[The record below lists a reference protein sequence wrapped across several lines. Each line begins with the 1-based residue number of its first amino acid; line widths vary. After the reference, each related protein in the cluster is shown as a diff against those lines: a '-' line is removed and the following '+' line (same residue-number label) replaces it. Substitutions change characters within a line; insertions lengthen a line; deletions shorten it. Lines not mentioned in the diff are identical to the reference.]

1 MLASAAALVVFVATT
16 VPPAAEPPPSL
27 KVDEARLGRMLTLF
41 DDQTIGTLRTVGAL
55 TLVGGVVAVGMGA
68 TAKYAW
74 HEQLGG
80 SYAMIGGGLSAAAGL
95 LLLSTPSPLRAVRLR
110 FESERRSSPDAAV
123 ANALE
128 GWRRVVDEASVR
140 RDTAIRIQIG
150 VGAAAVLA
158 GIAAVAT
165 PWFDRYG
172 SSYARHT
179 FAEAFIPVGA
189 ALVAGGI
196 AARRAPPSILELGY
210 QLAAGVVPLPGGAA
224 AGVQGTF

>member
-1 MLASAAALVVFVATT
+1 MLASAAAIVAFVAAA
-16 VPPAAEPPPSL
+16 VPPAEPLPSL
-27 KVDEARLGRMLTLF
+27 KVDEVRLGRMLTLF
-41 DDQTIGTLRTVGAL
+41 DEQTVGTARTLGAL
-55 TLVGGVVAVGMGA
+55 TLVGGVVAIGMGA

-80 SYAMIGGGLSAAAGL
+80 SYAMIGGALSSATGL
-95 LLLSTPSPLRAVRLR
+95 LLLSAPSPLQAIRLR
-110 FESERRSSPDAAV
+110 FESERGSSPDAAV

-128 GWRRVVDEASVR
+128 SWRRLVEQGNAR
-140 RDTAIRIQIG
+140 RETAIRIQIG
-150 VGAAAVLA
+150 VGAAAALA

-196 AARRAPPSILELGY
+196 TARRMPPSVVELGY